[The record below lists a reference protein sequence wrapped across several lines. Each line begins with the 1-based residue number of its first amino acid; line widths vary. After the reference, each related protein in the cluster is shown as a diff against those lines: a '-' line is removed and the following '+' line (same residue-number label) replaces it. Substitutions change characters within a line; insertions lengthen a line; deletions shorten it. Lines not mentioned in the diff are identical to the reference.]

1 MLLQV
6 VEREQMSFANRP
18 KLTIDTGNAGAI
30 MQTIFWSSWIQAIA
44 ARTLVFT
51 MIWWILTE
59 GEAIFSAWTLVG
71 TGSSVAITVL
81 LWPPGSWTLRF
92 WPLIRFVPFFLWHS
106 LLGGMDVAYRALC
119 PAAHVRPQTIAFSFT
134 LQKEIARVFFIWTVS
149 LLPGTAAIGLDKDVA
164 TIHILDVGLSDM
176 DKLHELER
184 HLADIFEQ

>member
-1 MLLQV
+1 MQCATHS
-6 VEREQMSFANRP
+6 E
-18 KLTIDTGNAGAI
+18 LTIDTGNAGAI
-30 MQTIFWSSWIQAIA
+30 MQTILWSSWIQAIA
-44 ARTLVFT
+44 ARTFVFT

-59 GEAIFSAWTLVG
+59 GEAMFSAWTLVG
-71 TGSSVAITVL
+71 TGLSVAITVL

-92 WPLIRFVPFFLWHS
+92 WPLIRFVPFFMWHS

-134 LQKEIARVFFIWTVS
+134 LQKEIARVFFIWAVS

-184 HLADIFEQ
+184 HIADIFEH